1 LISPNSYESI
11 HFNEYFLRTKIY
23 SIENSF
29 GYPIKLLAIHFETRV
44 VMQDTFSSNSQPVQ
58 PHVGNARPESPKA
71 LFWALSMLAL
81 KGFGG
86 VFPIARQVI
95 VEERKWLTNKEF
107 LEEWAVAQVLPGP
120 NIVNLSVMLGNRWF
134 GGLGAFL
141 AVSGIFFF
149 PSIVLILVAIF
160 FEHIKDLPLV
170 AGALKGM
177 GAVSAGLIAGS
188 SIKLATGLKTHPI
201 SLWGALVFSFFAFL
215 GLVFFH
221 LKLIVLLLTLAPICV
236 YLTYLRIRELPLQQT
251 TNQSNPSADN
261 ADKNTEH
268 QS

>member
-1 LISPNSYESI
+1 
-11 HFNEYFLRTKIY
+11 
-23 SIENSF
+23 
-29 GYPIKLLAIHFETRV
+29 
-44 VMQDTFSSNSQPVQ
+44 MQDTFLGDSKSVEHHS
-58 PHVGNARPESPKA
+58 GNARPESPKA

-95 VEERKWLTNKEF
+95 VEERKWLTNKQF

-141 AVSGIFFF
+141 AVLGIFFF
-149 PSIVLILVAIF
+149 PSVVLILVAIF
-160 FEHIKDLPLV
+160 FEHIKDVPLV

-215 GLVFFH
+215 GLVIFH
-221 LKLIVLLLTLAPICV
+221 MKLIVLLLTLAPICV
-236 YLTYLRIRELPLQQT
+236 YLTYLRIRELPVKKPDNT
-251 TNQSNPSADN
+251 SEVDSNS
-261 ADKNTEH
+261 TENH
-268 QS
+268 P

>member
-1 LISPNSYESI
+1 MQSPYRYELIYS
-11 HFNEYFLRTKIY
+11 NEYFRSSKIS
-23 SIENSF
+23 SIEKTL
-29 GYPIKLLAIHFETRV
+29 GYSIKLLEFEYETLV
-44 VMQDTFSSNSQPVQ
+44 VMQDTFLSDSKSPEH
-58 PHVGNARPESPKA
+58 HVGNARPESPKA

-81 KGFGG
+81 QGFGG
-86 VFPIARQVI
+86 VFPIARKVI
-95 VEERKWLTNKEF
+95 VEERKWLTDKQF

-141 AVSGIFFF
+141 AVLGIFFF
-149 PSIVLILVAIF
+149 PSVVLILVAIF
-160 FEHIKDLPLV
+160 FEHIKDVPLV

-215 GLVFFH
+215 GLVIFH
-221 LKLIVLLLTLAPICV
+221 FKLISLLLTLAPLSI
-236 YLTYLRIRELPLQQT
+236 YLTYRRIRELPGNHPNNSE
-251 TNQSNPSADN
+251 NQP
-261 ADKNTEH
+261 
-268 QS
+268 

>member
-1 LISPNSYESI
+1 
-11 HFNEYFLRTKIY
+11 
-23 SIENSF
+23 
-29 GYPIKLLAIHFETRV
+29 
-44 VMQDTFSSNSQPVQ
+44 MQDTFLGDSKSVEHHSA
-58 PHVGNARPESPKA
+58 NARPESPKA

-95 VEERKWLTNKEF
+95 VEERKWLTNKQF

-134 GGLGAFL
+134 GGIGAFV
-141 AVSGIFFF
+141 AVSGIFLF
-149 PSIVLILVAIF
+149 PAIVLILVAIF
-160 FEHIKDLPLV
+160 FEHIKDIPLV

-215 GLVFFH
+215 GLVIFH
-221 LKLIVLLLTLAPICV
+221 FKLISLLLTLAPLSI
-236 YLTYLRIRELPLQQT
+236 YLTYRRIRELPSNHPNNSE
-251 TNQSNPSADN
+251 NQP
-261 ADKNTEH
+261 
-268 QS
+268 

>member
-1 LISPNSYESI
+1 
-11 HFNEYFLRTKIY
+11 
-23 SIENSF
+23 
-29 GYPIKLLAIHFETRV
+29 
-44 VMQDTFSSNSQPVQ
+44 MQDSSLSDPKSAE
-58 PHVGNARPESPKA
+58 HHSENARPESPKA
-71 LFWALSMLAL
+71 LFWALSILAL

-95 VEERKWLTNKEF
+95 VQERKWLTNKQF

-141 AVSGIFFF
+141 AVAGIFLF

-160 FEHIKDLPLV
+160 FEHNKYLHLD

-188 SIKLATGLKTHPI
+188 SIKLASGLKTHPI
-201 SLWGALVFSFFAFL
+201 TLWGALVFSLFAFL
-215 GLVFFH
+215 GLVVFH
-221 LKLIVLLLTLAPICV
+221 FKLIALLLTLAPLSI
-236 YLTYLRIRELPLQQT
+236 YLTYRRIRELPGHDSDQALEAHT
-251 TNQSNPSADN
+251 KNSETPS
-261 ADKNTEH
+261 
-268 QS
+268 

>member
-1 LISPNSYESI
+1 MQ
-11 HFNEYFLRTKIY
+11 
-23 SIENSF
+23 
-29 GYPIKLLAIHFETRV
+29 ETSLS
-44 VMQDTFSSNSQPVQ
+44 DSQPTQ
-58 PHVGNARPESPKA
+58 QHSGNARPESAKA

-201 SLWGALVFSFFAFL
+201 SLWGALLFSFFAFL
-215 GLVFFH
+215 GLVIFH
-221 LKLIVLLLTLAPICV
+221 LKLIVLLLTLAPICI
-236 YLTYLRIRELPLQQT
+236 YLTYLRIRELPGKQADT
-251 TNQSNPSADN
+251 SSEAQSKHS
-261 ADKNTEH
+261 EH

>member
-1 LISPNSYESI
+1 
-11 HFNEYFLRTKIY
+11 
-23 SIENSF
+23 
-29 GYPIKLLAIHFETRV
+29 
-44 VMQDTFSSNSQPVQ
+44 MQDTFLGDSKSVEHHSE
-58 PHVGNARPESPKA
+58 NARPESPKA

-95 VEERKWLTNKEF
+95 VEERKWLTNKQF

-134 GGLGAFL
+134 GGIGAFV
-141 AVSGIFFF
+141 AVSGIFLF
-149 PSIVLILVAIF
+149 PAIVLILVAIF
-160 FEHIKDLPLV
+160 FEHIKDIPLV

-201 SLWGALVFSFFAFL
+201 TLWGALVFSFFAFL
-215 GLVFFH
+215 GLVIFH
-221 LKLIVLLLTLAPICV
+221 FKLISLLLTLAPLSI
-236 YLTYLRIRELPLQQT
+236 YLTYRRIRELPSNHPNNSE
-251 TNQSNPSADN
+251 NQP
-261 ADKNTEH
+261 
-268 QS
+268 